1 MNYFLFLASDSAYV
15 LPEVEVKAK
24 YYKKVEMTKTSR
36 IISENDAQ
44 ILISSFDKIEEGFL
58 KFPTIAF
65 KGKDAHGSVMAVRGF
80 SRYRTVAL
88 LDGYRIATDRE
99 IGPSMYFSVSD
110 MFSAVEILEG
120 SGASSFGSGAIG
132 GSVIYYLRGTDSK
145 NEINLS
151 YGTNG
156 NNYKVFVGYKPI
168 KNFYLASAFNGSDN
182 YYYPDTSLQE
192 KLWTNSFI
200 NSQRSSYKKLN
211 FLSAYKFKNYE
222 FKIGY
227 FRVFDLYRAIFGNSI
242 RLYPKDEQI
251 YFITSSENLT
261 IGSHYYNFISRTIK
275 GNTMEDVVYNGYDL
289 GFNYSYKFLIF
300 DYFGRMNVNSKVY
313 KNAQFQYDEL
323 KNAGY
328 NNFGLT
334 AFNSNKFKNL
344 VLSYALRLGF
354 YNQENNF
361 NFSPSGHIGAIYN
374 FNIFYIRPN
383 VQFAYRFPELVETKS
398 YVLRPRG
405 FIIGNEKLNPEK
417 ALNNEI
423 AFGISKNSLK
433 IEIYGFHSAIWDFI
447 EMIKQDTLT
456 TNGDTIFTYQ
466 NLKGISNIFGLSFS
480 TILNLDNWTFTLN
493 YAFMEGKGKLSGKE
507 IELADI
513 PPSRIFSE
521 IEYKLNRI
529 IFSFNGIYSFAKK
542 GENVSPIEAERP
554 SYLMLNSLISFLIK
568 ENVKF
573 SIITTNLNNVV
584 AYRSLD
590 PSSMPLPSRNIK
602 FQFDY
607 LF

>member
-1 MNYFLFLASDSAYV
+1 MIYFLFLATDTTYV

-24 YYKKVEMTKTSR
+24 YYKKVERTKTSR
-36 IISENDAQ
+36 TISENDAQ
-44 ILISSFDKIEEGFL
+44 IFISSFDKVEEGL
-58 KFPTIAF
+58 VKFPTIAF
-65 KGKDAHGSVMAVRGF
+65 EGKDAHGSVVAIRGF
-80 SRYRTVAL
+80 SRYRTIAL

-110 MFSAVEILEG
+110 MFSAVEVLEG

-145 NEINLS
+145 NEIDLS

-156 NNYKVFVGYKPI
+156 NNYKVFIGYKPI
-168 KNFYLASAFNGSDN
+168 KNLYLAGAFNSSDN
-182 YYYPDTSLQE
+182 YYYPDTSLKE

-211 FLSAYKFKNYE
+211 FLSAYKFKNFE
-222 FKIGY
+222 FKLGY
-227 FRVFDLYRAIFGNSI
+227 FRIFDLYRAIFGNSI

-261 IGSHYYNFISRTIK
+261 IGFHYYNFISRTIK
-275 GNTMEDVVYNGYDL
+275 SDTSRDAIYNGYDL

-300 DYFGRMNVNSKVY
+300 DYFGRINVNSKVY
-313 KNAQFQYDEL
+313 KNSEFQYDEL

-328 NNFGLT
+328 NNFGIT
-334 AFNSNKFKNL
+334 AFNSNQFNNL
-344 VLSYALRLGF
+344 TLSYALRLGF

-398 YVLRPRG
+398 YVLRTRG

-417 ALNNEI
+417 ALNSEI

-433 IEIYGFHSAIWDFI
+433 IETYGFHSAIWDFI
-447 EMIKQDTLT
+447 EMIKEDSLT
-456 TNGDTIFTYQ
+456 TNGDTI
-466 NLKGISNIFGLSFS
+466 L
-480 TILNLDNWTFTLN
+480 
-493 YAFMEGKGKLSGKE
+493 
-507 IELADI
+507 
-513 PPSRIFSE
+513 
-521 IEYKLNRI
+521 
-529 IFSFNGIYSFAKK
+529 
-542 GENVSPIEAERP
+542 
-554 SYLMLNSLISFLIK
+554 LIK
-568 ENVKF
+568 ILKVYQTF
-573 SIITTNLNNVV
+573 
-584 AYRSLD
+584 LD
-590 PSSMPLPSRNIK
+590 
-602 FQFDY
+602 
-607 LF
+607 

>member
-1 MNYFLFLASDSAYV
+1 MIYFLFLATDTTYV

-24 YYKKVEMTKTSR
+24 YYKKVERTKTSR

-44 ILISSFDKIEEGFL
+44 ILISSFDKVEEGL
-58 KFPTIAF
+58 VKFPTVAF
-65 KGKDAHGSVMAVRGF
+65 EGKDAHGSVVAVRGF
-80 SRYRTVAL
+80 SRYRTIAL

-110 MFSAVEILEG
+110 MFSAVEVLEG

-132 GSVIYYLRGTDSK
+132 GSVIYYLRGTNSK
-145 NEINLS
+145 NEIDLS

-156 NNYKVFVGYKPI
+156 NNYKIFVGYKPI
-168 KNFYLASAFNGSDN
+168 KNLYLAGAFNSSDN
-182 YYYPDTSLQE
+182 YYYPDTSLKE

-211 FLSAYKFKNYE
+211 FLSAYKFKNFE
-222 FKIGY
+222 FKLGY
-227 FRVFDLYRAIFGNSI
+227 FRIFDLYRAIFGNSI
-242 RLYPKDEQI
+242 GLYPKDEQI

-261 IGSHYYNFISRTIK
+261 IGFHYYNFISRTIK
-275 GNTMEDVVYNGYDL
+275 SDTSDAIYNGYDL

-300 DYFGRMNVNSKVY
+300 DYFGRINVNSKIY
-313 KNAQFQYDEL
+313 KNSQFQYDEL

-328 NNFGLT
+328 NNFGIT
-334 AFNSNKFKNL
+334 AFNSNQFNNL
-344 VLSYALRLGF
+344 TLSYALRLGF

-398 YVLRPRG
+398 YVLRTRG

-417 ALNNEI
+417 ALNSEI

-433 IEIYGFHSAIWDFI
+433 IETYGFHSAIWDFI
-447 EMIKQDTLT
+447 EMIKEDSLT
-456 TNGDTIFTYQ
+456 TNGDTIFTYK
-466 NLKGISNIFGLSFS
+466 NLEGISNIFGLGFS
-480 TILNLDNWTFTLN
+480 TIFSLNNLTFTIN
-493 YAFMEGKGKLSGKE
+493 YAFMEGKGELNGKE
-507 IELADI
+507 IELSDI
-513 PPSRIFSE
+513 PPSRIFSQ
-521 IEYKLNRI
+521 IDYKLNRI
-529 IFSFNGIYSFAKK
+529 IFSFNGIYSFAKL
-542 GENVSPIEAERP
+542 ERP
-554 SYLMLNSLISFLIK
+554 YYLMLNSQISFLIK
-568 ENVKF
+568 ENMKF
-573 SIITTNLNNVV
+573 SVITTNLNNVV

>member
-1 MNYFLFLASDSAYV
+1 MNYFLFLAPDTTYV

-24 YYKKVEMTKTSR
+24 YYKKVEKTKTSR

-44 ILISSFDKIEEGFL
+44 ILISSFDKVEEGFL

-65 KGKDAHGSVMAVRGF
+65 EGKDAHGSVVAVRGF
-80 SRYRTVAL
+80 SRYRTIAL

-110 MFSAVEILEG
+110 MFSAVEVLEG

-145 NEINLS
+145 NEIDLS

-156 NNYKVFVGYKPI
+156 NNYKIFVGYKPI
-168 KNFYLASAFNGSDN
+168 KNLYLAGAFNSSDN
-182 YYYPDTSLQE
+182 YYYPDTSLKE

-211 FLSAYKFKNYE
+211 FLSAYKFKNFE
-222 FKIGY
+222 FKLGY
-227 FRVFDLYRAIFGNSI
+227 FRIFDLYRAIFGNSI

-261 IGSHYYNFISRTIK
+261 IGFHYYNFISKTIK
-275 GNTMEDVVYNGYDL
+275 SDTSDAIYNGYDL

-300 DYFGRMNVNSKVY
+300 DYFGRINVNSKIY
-313 KNAQFQYDEL
+313 KNSQFQYDEL

-328 NNFGLT
+328 NNFGIT
-334 AFNSNKFKNL
+334 AFNSNQFNNL
-344 VLSYALRLGF
+344 TLSYALRLGF

-383 VQFAYRFPELVETKS
+383 LQFTYRFPELVETKS
-398 YVLRPRG
+398 YVLRTRG

-417 ALNNEI
+417 ALNSEI

-433 IEIYGFHSAIWDFI
+433 IETYGFHSAIWDFI
-447 EMIKQDTLT
+447 EMIKEDSLT
-456 TNGDTIFTYQ
+456 TNGDTIFTYK
-466 NLKGISNIFGLSFS
+466 NLEGISNIFGLGFS
-480 TILNLDNWTFTLN
+480 TIFSLNNLTFTIN
-493 YAFMEGKGKLSGKE
+493 YAFMEGKGELNGKE
-507 IELADI
+507 IELSDI
-513 PPSRIFSE
+513 PPSRIFSQ
-521 IEYKLNRI
+521 IDYKLNRI
-529 IFSFNGIYSFAKK
+529 IFSFNGIYSFAKL
-542 GENVSPIEAERP
+542 ERP

-568 ENVKF
+568 ENMKF
-573 SIITTNLNNVV
+573 SVITTNLNNVV

-590 PSSMPLPSRNIK
+590 PLSMPLPSRNIK

>member
-1 MNYFLFLASDSAYV
+1 MIYFLFLATDTTYV

-24 YYKKVEMTKTSR
+24 YYKKVERTKTSR

-44 ILISSFDKIEEGFL
+44 ILISSFDKVEEGL
-58 KFPTIAF
+58 VKFPTIAF
-65 KGKDAHGSVMAVRGF
+65 EGKDAHGSVPAVRGF
-80 SRYRTVAL
+80 SRYRTIAL

-110 MFSAVEILEG
+110 MFSAVEVLEG

-145 NEINLS
+145 NEIDLS

-156 NNYKVFVGYKPI
+156 NNYKVFIGYKPI
-168 KNFYLASAFNGSDN
+168 KNLYLAGAFNSSDN
-182 YYYPDTSLQE
+182 YYYPDTSLKE

-261 IGSHYYNFISRTIK
+261 IGFHYYNFISRTIK
-275 GNTMEDVVYNGYDL
+275 SDTSDAIYNGYDL

-300 DYFGRMNVNSKVY
+300 DYFGRINVNSKIY
-313 KNAQFQYDEL
+313 KNSQFQYDEL

-328 NNFGLT
+328 NNFGIT
-334 AFNSNKFKNL
+334 AFNLNQFNNL
-344 VLSYALRLGF
+344 TLSYALRLGF

-398 YVLRPRG
+398 YVLRTRG

-417 ALNNEI
+417 ALNSEI
-423 AFGISKNSLK
+423 AFGISKNSIK
-433 IEIYGFHSAIWDFI
+433 IETYGFHSAIWDFI
-447 EMIKQDTLT
+447 EMIKEDTLT
-456 TNGDTIFTYQ
+456 TNGDTIFTYK
-466 NLKGISNIFGLSFS
+466 NLEGISNIFGLGFS
-480 TILNLDNWTFTLN
+480 TIFSLNNLTFTIN
-493 YAFMEGKGKLSGKE
+493 YAFMEGKGELNGKE
-507 IELADI
+507 IELSDI
-513 PPSRIFSE
+513 PPSRIFSQ
-521 IEYKLNRI
+521 IDYKLNRI
-529 IFSFNGIYSFAKK
+529 IFSFNGIYSFAKL
-542 GENVSPIEAERP
+542 ERP

-568 ENVKF
+568 ENMKF
-573 SIITTNLNNVV
+573 SVITTNLNNVV

-590 PSSMPLPSRNIK
+590 PLSMPLPSRNIK

>member
-1 MNYFLFLASDSAYV
+1 MIYFLFLATDTTYV

-24 YYKKVEMTKTSR
+24 YYKKVERTKTSKT
-36 IISENDAQ
+36 ISENDAQ
-44 ILISSFDKIEEGFL
+44 ILISSFDKVEEGL
-58 KFPTIAF
+58 VKLPTVAF
-65 KGKDAHGSVMAVRGF
+65 GGKDAHGSVPAIRGF
-80 SRYRTVAL
+80 SRYRTIAL

-110 MFSAVEILEG
+110 MFSAVEVLEG

-145 NEINLS
+145 NEIDLS

-156 NNYKVFVGYKPI
+156 NNYKVFIGYKPI
-168 KNFYLASAFNGSDN
+168 KNLYLAGAFNSSDN
-182 YYYPDTSLQE
+182 YYYPDTSLKE

-211 FLSAYKFKNYE
+211 FLSAYKFKNFE
-222 FKIGY
+222 FKLGY
-227 FRVFDLYRAIFGNSI
+227 FRIFDLYRAIFGNSI

-261 IGSHYYNFISRTIK
+261 IGFHYYNFISRTIK
-275 GNTMEDVVYNGYDL
+275 SDTRDAIYNGYDL

-300 DYFGRMNVNSKVY
+300 DYFGRINVNSKIY
-313 KNAQFQYDEL
+313 KNSQFQYDEL

-328 NNFGLT
+328 NNFGIT
-334 AFNSNKFKNL
+334 AFNSNQFNNL
-344 VLSYALRLGF
+344 TLSYALRLGF

-398 YVLRPRG
+398 YVLRTRG

-417 ALNNEI
+417 ALNSEI

-433 IEIYGFHSAIWDFI
+433 IETYGFHSAIWDFI
-447 EMIKQDTLT
+447 EMIKEDSLT
-456 TNGDTIFTYQ
+456 TNGDTIFTYK
-466 NLKGISNIFGLSFS
+466 NLEGISNIFGLGFS
-480 TILNLDNWTFTLN
+480 TIFSLNNLTFTIN
-493 YAFMEGKGKLSGKE
+493 YAFMEGKGELNGKE
-507 IELADI
+507 IELSDI
-513 PPSRIFSE
+513 PPSRIFSQ
-521 IEYKLNRI
+521 IDYKLNRI
-529 IFSFNGIYSFAKK
+529 IFSFNGIYSFAKL
-542 GENVSPIEAERP
+542 ERP
-554 SYLMLNSLISFLIK
+554 SYLMLNSLVSFLIK
-568 ENVKF
+568 ENTKF
-573 SIITTNLNNVV
+573 SVIATNLNNVV

-590 PSSMPLPSRNIK
+590 PLSMPLPSRNIK
-602 FQFDY
+602 LQFNY

>member
-1 MNYFLFLASDSAYV
+1 MNYFLFLATDSVYV

-24 YYKKVEMTKTSR
+24 YYKKVERTKTSR

-44 ILISSFDKIEEGFL
+44 ILISSFDKVEEGL
-58 KFPTIAF
+58 VKFPTIAF
-65 KGKDAHGSVMAVRGF
+65 GGKDAHGSVPAIRGF
-80 SRYRTVAL
+80 SRYRTIAL

-110 MFSAVEILEG
+110 MFSAVEVLEG

-145 NEINLS
+145 NEIDLS

-156 NNYKVFVGYKPI
+156 NNYKIFVGYKPI
-168 KNFYLASAFNGSDN
+168 KNLYLAGAFNSSDN
-182 YYYPDTSLQE
+182 YYYPDTSLKE

-211 FLSAYKFKNYE
+211 FLSAYKFKNFE
-222 FKIGY
+222 FKLGY
-227 FRVFDLYRAIFGNSI
+227 FRIFDLYRAIFGNSI

-261 IGSHYYNFISRTIK
+261 IGFHYYNFISRTIK
-275 GNTMEDVVYNGYDL
+275 SDTSDAIYNGYDL

-300 DYFGRMNVNSKVY
+300 DYFGRINVNSKIY
-313 KNAQFQYDEL
+313 KNSQFQYDEL

-328 NNFGLT
+328 NNFGIT
-334 AFNSNKFKNL
+334 AFNSNQFNNL
-344 VLSYALRLGF
+344 TLSYALRLGF

-398 YVLRPRG
+398 YVLRTRG

-417 ALNNEI
+417 ALNSEI
-423 AFGISKNSLK
+423 AFGISKNSIK
-433 IEIYGFHSAIWDFI
+433 IETYGFHSAIWDFI
-447 EMIKQDTLT
+447 EMIKEDTLT
-456 TNGDTIFTYQ
+456 TNGDTIFTYK
-466 NLKGISNIFGLSFS
+466 NLEGISNIFGLGFS
-480 TILNLDNWTFTLN
+480 TIFSLNNLTFTIN
-493 YAFMEGKGKLSGKE
+493 YAFMEGKGELNGKE
-507 IELADI
+507 IELSDI
-513 PPSRIFSE
+513 PPSRIFSQ
-521 IEYKLNRI
+521 IDYKLNRI
-529 IFSFNGIYSFAKK
+529 IFSFNGIYSFAKL
-542 GENVSPIEAERP
+542 ERP

-568 ENVKF
+568 ENMKF
-573 SIITTNLNNVV
+573 SVITTNLNNVV

-590 PSSMPLPSRNIK
+590 PLSMPLPSRNIK

>member
-1 MNYFLFLASDSAYV
+1 MNYFLFLAPDTTYV

-24 YYKKVEMTKTSR
+24 YYKKVEKTKTSR

-44 ILISSFDKIEEGFL
+44 ILISSFDKVEEGFL

-65 KGKDAHGSVMAVRGF
+65 EGKDAHGSVVAVRGF
-80 SRYRTVAL
+80 SRYRTIAL

-110 MFSAVEILEG
+110 MFSAVEVLEG

-145 NEINLS
+145 NEIDLS

-156 NNYKVFVGYKPI
+156 NNYKIFVGYKPI
-168 KNFYLASAFNGSDN
+168 KNLYLAGAFNSSDN
-182 YYYPDTSLQE
+182 YYYPDTSLKE

-211 FLSAYKFKNYE
+211 FLSAYKFKNFE
-222 FKIGY
+222 FKLGY
-227 FRVFDLYRAIFGNSI
+227 FRIFDLYRAIFGNSI

-261 IGSHYYNFISRTIK
+261 IGFHYYNFISRTIK
-275 GNTMEDVVYNGYDL
+275 SDTSDAIYNGYDL

-300 DYFGRMNVNSKVY
+300 DYFGRINVNSKIY
-313 KNAQFQYDEL
+313 KNSQFQYDEL

-328 NNFGLT
+328 NNFGIT
-334 AFNSNKFKNL
+334 AFNSNQFNNL
-344 VLSYALRLGF
+344 TLSYALRLGF

-383 VQFAYRFPELVETKS
+383 LQFTYRFPELVETKS
-398 YVLRPRG
+398 YVLRTRG

-417 ALNNEI
+417 ALNSEI

-433 IEIYGFHSAIWDFI
+433 IETYGFHSAIWDFI
-447 EMIKQDTLT
+447 EMIKEDSLT
-456 TNGDTIFTYQ
+456 TNGDTIFTYK
-466 NLKGISNIFGLSFS
+466 NLEGISNIFGLGFS
-480 TILNLDNWTFTLN
+480 TIFSLNNLTFTIN
-493 YAFMEGKGKLSGKE
+493 YAFMEGKGELNGKE
-507 IELADI
+507 IELSDI
-513 PPSRIFSE
+513 PPSRIFSQ
-521 IEYKLNRI
+521 IDYKLNRI
-529 IFSFNGIYSFAKK
+529 IFSFNGIYSFAKL
-542 GENVSPIEAERP
+542 ERP

-568 ENVKF
+568 ENMKF
-573 SIITTNLNNVV
+573 SVITTNLNNVV

-590 PSSMPLPSRNIK
+590 PLSMPLPSRNIK

>member
-1 MNYFLFLASDSAYV
+1 MNYFLFLATDTTYV
-15 LPEVEVKAK
+15 LTEVEVKAK
-24 YYKKVEMTKTSR
+24 YYKKVERTKTSR

-44 ILISSFDKIEEGFL
+44 ILISSFDKVEEGL
-58 KFPTIAF
+58 VKFPTIAF
-65 KGKDAHGSVMAVRGF
+65 GGKDAHGSVPAIRGF
-80 SRYRTVAL
+80 SRYRTIAL

-110 MFSAVEILEG
+110 MFSAVEVLEG

-145 NEINLS
+145 NEIDLS

-156 NNYKVFVGYKPI
+156 NNYKIFVGYKPI
-168 KNFYLASAFNGSDN
+168 KNLYLAGAFNSSDN
-182 YYYPDTSLQE
+182 YYYPDTSLKE

-211 FLSAYKFKNYE
+211 FLSAYKFKNFE
-222 FKIGY
+222 FKLGY
-227 FRVFDLYRAIFGNSI
+227 FRIFDLYRAIFGNSI

-261 IGSHYYNFISRTIK
+261 IGFHYYNFISRTIRSD
-275 GNTMEDVVYNGYDL
+275 TSDAIYNGYDL

-300 DYFGRMNVNSKVY
+300 DYFGRINVNSKIY
-313 KNAQFQYDEL
+313 KNSQFQYDEL

-328 NNFGLT
+328 NNFGIT
-334 AFNSNKFKNL
+334 AFNSNQFNNL
-344 VLSYALRLGF
+344 TLSYALRLGF

-398 YVLRPRG
+398 YVLRTRG

-417 ALNNEI
+417 ALNSEI
-423 AFGISKNSLK
+423 AFGISKNSIK
-433 IEIYGFHSAIWDFI
+433 IETYGFHSAIWDFI
-447 EMIKQDTLT
+447 EMIKEDTLT
-456 TNGDTIFTYQ
+456 TNGDTIFTYK
-466 NLKGISNIFGLSFS
+466 NLEGISNIFGLGFS
-480 TILNLDNWTFTLN
+480 TIFSLNNLTFTIN
-493 YAFMEGKGKLSGKE
+493 YAFMEGKGELNGKE
-507 IELADI
+507 IELSDI
-513 PPSRIFSE
+513 PPSRIFSQ
-521 IEYKLNRI
+521 IDYKLNRI
-529 IFSFNGIYSFAKK
+529 IFSFNGIYSFAKL
-542 GENVSPIEAERP
+542 ERP

-568 ENVKF
+568 ENMKF
-573 SIITTNLNNVV
+573 SVITTNLNNVV

-590 PSSMPLPSRNIK
+590 PLSMPLPSRNIK

>member
-1 MNYFLFLASDSAYV
+1 MNYFLFLATDTTYV

-24 YYKKVEMTKTSR
+24 YYKKVERTKTSR

-44 ILISSFDKIEEGFL
+44 ILISSFDKVEEGL
-58 KFPTIAF
+58 VKFPTIAF
-65 KGKDAHGSVMAVRGF
+65 GGKDAHGSVPAIRGF
-80 SRYRTVAL
+80 SRYRTIAL

-110 MFSAVEILEG
+110 MFSAVEVLEG

-145 NEINLS
+145 NEIDLS

-156 NNYKVFVGYKPI
+156 NNYKIFVGYKPI
-168 KNFYLASAFNGSDN
+168 KNLYLAGAFNSSDN
-182 YYYPDTSLQE
+182 YYYPDTSLKE

-211 FLSAYKFKNYE
+211 FLSAYKFKNFE
-222 FKIGY
+222 FKLGY
-227 FRVFDLYRAIFGNSI
+227 FRIFDLYRAIFGNSI

-261 IGSHYYNFISRTIK
+261 IGFHYYNFISRTIRSD
-275 GNTMEDVVYNGYDL
+275 TSDAIYNGYDL

-300 DYFGRMNVNSKVY
+300 DYFGRINVNSKIY
-313 KNAQFQYDEL
+313 KNSQFQYDEL

-328 NNFGLT
+328 NNFGIT
-334 AFNSNKFKNL
+334 AFNSNQFNNL
-344 VLSYALRLGF
+344 TLSYALRLGF

-398 YVLRPRG
+398 YVLRTRG

-417 ALNNEI
+417 ALNSEI
-423 AFGISKNSLK
+423 AFGISKNSIK
-433 IEIYGFHSAIWDFI
+433 IETYGFHSAIWDFI
-447 EMIKQDTLT
+447 EMIKEDTLT
-456 TNGDTIFTYQ
+456 TNGDTIFTYK
-466 NLKGISNIFGLSFS
+466 NLEGISNIFGLGFS
-480 TILNLDNWTFTLN
+480 TIFSLNNLTFTIN
-493 YAFMEGKGKLSGKE
+493 YAFMEGKGELNGKE
-507 IELADI
+507 IELSDI
-513 PPSRIFSE
+513 PPSRIFSQ
-521 IEYKLNRI
+521 IDYKLNRI
-529 IFSFNGIYSFAKK
+529 IFSFNGIYSFAKL
-542 GENVSPIEAERP
+542 ERP
-554 SYLMLNSLISFLIK
+554 SYLMLNSLISFIIK
-568 ENVKF
+568 ENMKF
-573 SIITTNLNNVV
+573 SVITTNLNNVV

-590 PSSMPLPSRNIK
+590 PLSMPLPSRNIK

>member
-1 MNYFLFLASDSAYV
+1 MNYFLFLATDTTYV

-24 YYKKVEMTKTSR
+24 YYKKVERTKTSR

-44 ILISSFDKIEEGFL
+44 ILISSFDKVEEGL
-58 KFPTIAF
+58 VKFPTIAF
-65 KGKDAHGSVMAVRGF
+65 EGKDAHGSVPAIRGF
-80 SRYRTVAL
+80 SRYRTIAL

-110 MFSAVEILEG
+110 MFSAVEVLEG

-145 NEINLS
+145 NEIDLS

-156 NNYKVFVGYKPI
+156 NNYKVFIGYKPI
-168 KNFYLASAFNGSDN
+168 KNLYLAGAFNSSDN
-182 YYYPDTSLQE
+182 YYYPDTSLKE

-211 FLSAYKFKNYE
+211 FLSAYKLKNFE
-222 FKIGY
+222 FKLGY
-227 FRVFDLYRAIFGNSI
+227 FRIFDLYRAIFGNSI

-261 IGSHYYNFISRTIK
+261 IGFHYYNFISRTIK
-275 GNTMEDVVYNGYDL
+275 SDTSDAIYNGYDL

-300 DYFGRMNVNSKVY
+300 DYFGRINVNSKIY
-313 KNAQFQYDEL
+313 KNSQFQYDEL

-328 NNFGLT
+328 NNFGIT
-334 AFNSNKFKNL
+334 AFNSNQLNNL
-344 VLSYALRLGF
+344 TLSYALRLGF

-398 YVLRPRG
+398 YVLRTRG

-417 ALNNEI
+417 ALNSEI
-423 AFGISKNSLK
+423 AFGISKNSIK
-433 IEIYGFHSAIWDFI
+433 IETYGFHSAIWDFI
-447 EMIKQDTLT
+447 EMIKEDTLT
-456 TNGDTIFTYQ
+456 TNGDTIFTYK
-466 NLKGISNIFGLSFS
+466 NLEGISNIFGLGFS
-480 TILNLDNWTFTLN
+480 TIFSLNNLTFTIN
-493 YAFMEGKGKLSGKE
+493 YAFMEGKGELNGKE
-507 IELADI
+507 IELSDI
-513 PPSRIFSE
+513 PPSRIFSQ
-521 IEYKLNRI
+521 IDYKLNRI
-529 IFSFNGIYSFAKK
+529 IFSFNGIYSFAKL
-542 GENVSPIEAERP
+542 ERP

-568 ENVKF
+568 ENMKF
-573 SIITTNLNNVV
+573 SVITTNLNNVV

-590 PSSMPLPSRNIK
+590 PLSMPLPSRNIK

>member
-1 MNYFLFLASDSAYV
+1 MIYFLFLATDTTYV

-24 YYKKVEMTKTSR
+24 YYKKVERAKTSR

-44 ILISSFDKIEEGFL
+44 ILISSFDKVEEGL
-58 KFPTIAF
+58 VKFPTIAF
-65 KGKDAHGSVMAVRGF
+65 EGKDAHGSVPAVRGF
-80 SRYRTVAL
+80 SRYRTIAL

-110 MFSAVEILEG
+110 MFSAVEVLEG

-145 NEINLS
+145 NEIDLS

-156 NNYKVFVGYKPI
+156 NNYKVFIGYKPI
-168 KNFYLASAFNGSDN
+168 KNLYLAGAFNSSDN
-182 YYYPDTSLQE
+182 YYYPDTSLKE

-211 FLSAYKFKNYE
+211 FLSAYKFKNFE
-222 FKIGY
+222 FKLGY
-227 FRVFDLYRAIFGNSI
+227 FRIFDLYRAIFGNSI

-261 IGSHYYNFISRTIK
+261 IGFHYYNFISRTIK
-275 GNTMEDVVYNGYDL
+275 SDTSDAIYNGYDL

-300 DYFGRMNVNSKVY
+300 DYFGRINVNSKIY
-313 KNAQFQYDEL
+313 KNSQFQYDEL

-328 NNFGLT
+328 NNFGIT
-334 AFNSNKFKNL
+334 AFNSNQLNNL
-344 VLSYALRLGF
+344 TLSYALRLGF

-398 YVLRPRG
+398 YVLRTRG

-417 ALNNEI
+417 ALNSEI
-423 AFGISKNSLK
+423 AFGISKNSIK
-433 IEIYGFHSAIWDFI
+433 IETYGFHSAIWDFI
-447 EMIKQDTLT
+447 EMIKEDTLT
-456 TNGDTIFTYQ
+456 TNGDTIFTYK
-466 NLKGISNIFGLSFS
+466 NLEGISNIFGLGFS
-480 TILNLDNWTFTLN
+480 TIFSLNNLTFTIN
-493 YAFMEGKGKLSGKE
+493 YAFMEGKGELNGKE
-507 IELADI
+507 IELSDI
-513 PPSRIFSE
+513 PPSRIFSQ
-521 IEYKLNRI
+521 IDYKLNRI
-529 IFSFNGIYSFAKK
+529 IFSFNGIYSFAKL
-542 GENVSPIEAERP
+542 ERP

-568 ENVKF
+568 ENMKF
-573 SIITTNLNNVV
+573 SVITTNLNNVV

-590 PSSMPLPSRNIK
+590 PLSMPLPSRNIK

>member
-1 MNYFLFLASDSAYV
+1 MNYFLFLATDTTYV
-15 LPEVEVKAK
+15 LTEVEVKAK
-24 YYKKVEMTKTSR
+24 YYKKVERTKTSR

-44 ILISSFDKIEEGFL
+44 ILISSFDKVEEGL
-58 KFPTIAF
+58 VKFPTIAF
-65 KGKDAHGSVMAVRGF
+65 GGKDAHGSVPAIRGF
-80 SRYRTVAL
+80 SRYRTIAL

-110 MFSAVEILEG
+110 MFSAVEVLEG

-145 NEINLS
+145 NEIDLS

-156 NNYKVFVGYKPI
+156 NNYKIFVGYKPI
-168 KNFYLASAFNGSDN
+168 KNLYLAGAFNSSDN
-182 YYYPDTSLQE
+182 YYYPDTSLKE

-211 FLSAYKFKNYE
+211 FLSAYKFKNFE
-222 FKIGY
+222 FKLGY
-227 FRVFDLYRAIFGNSI
+227 FRIFDLYRAIFGNSI

-261 IGSHYYNFISRTIK
+261 IGFHYYNFISRTIK
-275 GNTMEDVVYNGYDL
+275 SDTSDAIYNGYDL

-300 DYFGRMNVNSKVY
+300 DYFGRINVNSKIY
-313 KNAQFQYDEL
+313 KNSQFQYDEL

-328 NNFGLT
+328 NNFGIT
-334 AFNSNKFKNL
+334 AFNSNQFNNL
-344 VLSYALRLGF
+344 TLSYALRLGF

-398 YVLRPRG
+398 YVLRTRG

-417 ALNNEI
+417 ALNSEI
-423 AFGISKNSLK
+423 AFGISKNSIK
-433 IEIYGFHSAIWDFI
+433 IETYGFHSAIWDFI
-447 EMIKQDTLT
+447 EMIKEDTLT
-456 TNGDTIFTYQ
+456 TNGDTIFTYK
-466 NLKGISNIFGLSFS
+466 NLEGISNIFGLGFS
-480 TILNLDNWTFTLN
+480 TIFSLNNLTFTIN
-493 YAFMEGKGKLSGKE
+493 YAFMEGKGELNGKE
-507 IELADI
+507 IELSDI
-513 PPSRIFSE
+513 PPSRIFSQ
-521 IEYKLNRI
+521 IDYKLNRI
-529 IFSFNGIYSFAKK
+529 IFSFNGIYSFAKL
-542 GENVSPIEAERP
+542 ERP

-568 ENVKF
+568 ENMKF
-573 SIITTNLNNVV
+573 SVITTNLNNVV

-590 PSSMPLPSRNIK
+590 PLSMPLPSRNIK

>member
-1 MNYFLFLASDSAYV
+1 MIYFLFLATDTTYV

-24 YYKKVEMTKTSR
+24 YYKKVERTKTSKT
-36 IISENDAQ
+36 ISENDAQ
-44 ILISSFDKIEEGFL
+44 ILISSFDKVEEGL
-58 KFPTIAF
+58 VKLPTVAF
-65 KGKDAHGSVMAVRGF
+65 GGKDAHGSVPAIRGF
-80 SRYRTVAL
+80 SRYRTIAL

-110 MFSAVEILEG
+110 MFSAVEVLEG

-145 NEINLS
+145 NEIDLS

-156 NNYKVFVGYKPI
+156 NNYKIFVGYKPI
-168 KNFYLASAFNGSDN
+168 KNLYLAGAFNSSDN
-182 YYYPDTSLQE
+182 YYYPDTSLKQ

-211 FLSAYKFKNYE
+211 FLSAYKFKNFE
-222 FKIGY
+222 FKLGY
-227 FRVFDLYRAIFGNSI
+227 FRIFDLYRAIFGNSI

-261 IGSHYYNFISRTIK
+261 IGFHYYNFISRTIK
-275 GNTMEDVVYNGYDL
+275 SDTSDAIYNGYDL

-300 DYFGRMNVNSKVY
+300 DYFGRINVNSKIY
-313 KNAQFQYDEL
+313 KNSQFQYDEL

-328 NNFGLT
+328 NNFGIT
-334 AFNSNKFKNL
+334 AFNSNQFNNST
-344 VLSYALRLGF
+344 LSYALKLGF

-383 VQFAYRFPELVETKS
+383 LQFAYRFPELVETKS
-398 YVLRPRG
+398 YVLRTRG

-417 ALNNEI
+417 ALNSEI

-433 IEIYGFHSAIWDFI
+433 IETYGFHSAIWDFI
-447 EMIKQDTLT
+447 EMIKEDSLT
-456 TNGDTIFTYQ
+456 TNGDTIFTYK
-466 NLKGISNIFGLSFS
+466 NLEGISNIFGLGFS
-480 TILNLDNWTFTLN
+480 TIFSLNNLTFTIN
-493 YAFMEGKGKLSGKE
+493 YAFMEGKGELNGKE
-507 IELADI
+507 IELSDI
-513 PPSRIFSE
+513 PPSRIFSQ
-521 IEYKLNRI
+521 IDYKLNRI
-529 IFSFNGIYSFAKK
+529 IFSFNGIYSFAKL
-542 GENVSPIEAERP
+542 ERP
-554 SYLMLNSLISFLIK
+554 FYLMLNSLISFLIK
-568 ENVKF
+568 ENMKF
-573 SIITTNLNNVV
+573 SVITTNLNNVV